1 MAEGLPHDPA
11 PNPQPLLAS
20 GHPDQAQ
27 ALLHG
32 RQQRL
37 GWLALLSGLGV
48 VLNTVPVPL
57 FYGIHVLLGSL
68 PALLALLLWRTW
80 WAVPMACLAAL
91 QTIRLWEHPWAVLI
105 FTAELAWLWLALHR
119 WNGPP
124 RNDTNGQAV
133 VYAIA
138 YWLLIGTP
146 LVLLFYGLV
155 MHIDLANVAVVAVKQ
170 SFNGVFNTVLAM
182 AAVVAIRWWQAERG
196 QGPGISLRG
205 VIAVMVLLAITVPTL
220 MVSLIAGH
228 QLELA
233 VENGALDGLKT
244 LNLAI
249 ARAPSQS
256 PDLTQIL
263 DNLSEQLAYRRIE
276 ADGRVSSSDPQL
288 FQRLDRDFQDGGRA
302 NVQNRELAILIP
314 RGGQPSL
321 KRWVNGYWSYSQLH
335 QLNSGDQRVTDL
347 VQVVQPARA
356 LITRMQQQSTDL
368 LGGTFLMVLLGAG
381 LSQWLGRRVEH
392 EFAAAVAPLEHNS
405 RELPALHLSNVIELR
420 QLAERINTRS
430 LQVNQLTERLQR
442 ANAKLHSS
450 RREVQ
455 SLLNRDPLTGCGNRE
470 ALRQRLQEEVERC
483 KRSGEALTCLCL
495 DVDGFSAF
503 NRHHGRRAGDALLQ
517 GLAQAGRKRLR
528 QTDHLYRPGQD
539 SFVVL
544 AIGYQPQEAFRLAD
558 SLRSAM
564 AGVYLTSPD
573 DDTQL
578 RSSVCVGVS
587 RFEPGADTADSLL
600 ERALQALAETQGSGT
615 GQVVVA

>member
-1 MAEGLPHDPA
+1 MPEALPHDPV
-11 PNPQPLLAS
+11 PNPQRLLAS
-20 GHPDQAQ
+20 GHPEQAT
-27 ALLHG
+27 AVLHG
-32 RQQRL
+32 HQRRL

-48 VLNTVPVPL
+48 VLNTLPVPL

-68 PALLALLLWRTW
+68 PALVALLLWRTW
-80 WAVPMACLAAL
+80 WAVPMASLAAL
-91 QTIRLWEHPWAVLI
+91 QTIQLWDHPWAVLI
-105 FTAELAWLWLALHR
+105 FTAELAWLWLAIHR
-119 WNGPP
+119 WNGPA

-155 MHIDLANVAVVAVKQ
+155 MRIDLANVAVVAVKQ

-182 AAVVAIRWWQAERG
+182 ATVVAIRWWQAEHGR
-196 QGPGISLRG
+196 GPGISLRG
-205 VIAVMVLLAITVPTL
+205 VMAVVVMLAVIVPTL
-220 MVSLIAGH
+220 LVSLIANY
-228 QLELA
+228 QLEIA

-249 ARAPSQS
+249 ARAPSPTS
-256 PDLTQIL
+256 ALLLEGLND
-263 DNLSEQLAYRRIE
+263 QLAFRRIDG
-276 ADGRVSSSDPQL
+276 DGRVNSSDPAL
-288 FQRLDRDFQDGGRA
+288 FQRLERDFEDGGRA
-302 NVQNRELAILIP
+302 NVQNQELALLIP
-314 RGGQPSL
+314 RGRQPSL
-321 KRWVNGYWSYSQLH
+321 KKWVNGYWSYSH
-335 QLNSGDQRVTDL
+335 QYAANSGDTRATTL
-347 VQVVQPARA
+347 VQVVQPARP
-356 LITRMQQQSTDL
+356 LVTRMQQQSTDL
-368 LGGTFLMVLLGAG
+368 LGGMFLTVLVGAG
-381 LSQWLGRRVEH
+381 LSQWLGRRVER
-392 EFAAAVAPLEHNS
+392 EFSQAVAPLKRRS
-405 RELPALHLSNVIELR
+405 AELPPLHLSSVIELR
-420 QLAERINTRS
+420 QLAEQINARS
-430 LQVNQLTERLQR
+430 LQANQLSERLRR

-450 RREVQ
+450 RRKVQ
-455 SLLNRDPLTGCGNRE
+455 SLLRCDPLTGCGNRE

-483 KRSGEALTCLCL
+483 KRSGEPLSCLCL

-503 NRHHGRRAGDALLQ
+503 NHNHGRRAGDALLQ
-517 GLAQAGRKRLR
+517 GLAQTARKRLR

-544 AIGYQPQEAFRLAD
+544 AIGCQPQEAFRLAD

-600 ERALQALAETQGSGT
+600 ERAQQALAEAQGSGT
-615 GQVVVA
+615 GQVVIT